1 MSQSSP
7 APVQQGAGQS
17 GLAMKKRN
25 PLGAWLGL
33 PIITLGIYGLVWYF
47 KINKEMKKFDNR
59 REVSPGVAL
68 LAITFGSFI
77 LVPPF
82 VSYYKTGKRIAETQR
97 AAGLQPTCSPIVGL
111 LLMLVFGFGVYYMQ
125 AELNKVVAT
134 YGEAAPGTPIALRG

>member
-1 MSQSSP
+1 MSQSS
-7 APVQQGAGQS
+7 ATPVQQGAGLS

-47 KINKEMKKFDNR
+47 KINKEMKKFDSR

-134 YGEAAPGTPIALRG
+134 YGEVAPGSPIALRG